1 MRLCRLQI
9 SYAEACLGLCIFA
22 KQNATLGEAT
32 FLMLGC
38 DFLKLSKET
47 MKLLLEINN
56 AIYDDIKIEFLY
68 HSNKLEG
75 STFNLEQLN
84 VLLDEDKIVGEHS
97 VDDVQETINS
107 LKLFDFVIKTID
119 EQLTPRLLKEYH
131 SLLKTSTIDSERRF
145 AGIYKKIP
153 NKLRGID
160 IETAQ
165 PYEVEEK
172 IDKLLEMEINTIE
185 DIANFH
191 QEFEHIHPFQDG
203 NGRIGRYLILR
214 QCIEKNID
222 LIAID
227 DEYNKEYKQALYIAQ
242 KDNNISLLV
251 EILKKSQMRLDKKL
265 SKYQKG
271 IEELNES
278 YKI

>member
-1 MRLCRLQI
+1 MRI
-9 SYAEACLGLCIFA
+9 SKDTI
-22 KQNATLGEAT
+22 
-32 FLMLGC
+32 
-38 DFLKLSKET
+38 
-47 MKLLLEINN
+47 KLLLEINN

-84 VLLDEDKIVGEHS
+84 VLLDEDKIIGEHS

-131 SLLKTSTIDSERRF
+131 SLLKTNTIDSERGF
-145 AGIYKKIP
+145 AGVYKKIP

-172 IDKLLEMEINTIE
+172 IDRLLEMKINTIE

-214 QCIEKNID
+214 QCIENNVD

-251 EILKKSQMRLDKKL
+251 EILKKCQTRLDKKL

-271 IEELNES
+271 IEELN
-278 YKI
+278 KR

>member
-1 MRLCRLQI
+1 MKI
-9 SYAEACLGLCIFA
+9 SKDA
-22 KQNATLGEAT
+22 
-32 FLMLGC
+32 
-38 DFLKLSKET
+38 

-56 AIYDDIKIEFLY
+56 VIYDDIKLEFLY

-84 VLLDEDKIVGEHS
+84 VLLDEDKIIGEHS

-119 EQLTPRLLKEYH
+119 EELTPRLLKEYH
-131 SLLKTSTIDSERRF
+131 SLLKSNTIDSERGF
-145 AGIYKKIP
+145 AGVYKKIP
-153 NKLRGID
+153 NKLRGVD

-172 IDKLLEMEINTIE
+172 VDKLLEMEIDAIE

-191 QEFEHIHPFQDG
+191 QRFEHIHPFQDG
-203 NGRIGRYLILR
+203 NGRIGRYLMLR
-214 QCIEKNID
+214 QCIENNID

-227 DEYNKEYKQALYIAQ
+227 DEYNKEYKQALYTAQ
-242 KDNNISLLV
+242 KDNNIIPLLK
-251 EILKKSQMRLDKKL
+251 ILKKCQTRLDEKL
-265 SKYQKG
+265 SKYKTQ
-271 IEELNES
+271 IEELNN
-278 YKI
+278 K

>member
-1 MRLCRLQI
+1 MKI
-9 SYAEACLGLCIFA
+9 S
-22 KQNATLGEAT
+22 K
-32 FLMLGC
+32 
-38 DFLKLSKET
+38 DP

-56 AIYDDIKIEFLY
+56 VIYDDIKLEFLY

-84 VLLDEDKIVGEHS
+84 VLLDEDKIIGEHS

-119 EQLTPRLLKEYH
+119 EELTPRLLKEYH
-131 SLLKTSTIDSERRF
+131 SLLKSNTIDSERGF
-145 AGIYKKIP
+145 AGVYKKIP
-153 NKLRGID
+153 NKLRGVD

-165 PYEVEEK
+165 PYEVDEK
-172 IDKLLEMEINTIE
+172 IDKLLEMEIDTIE

-191 QEFEHIHPFQDG
+191 QRFEHIHPFQDG

-214 QCIEKNID
+214 QCIENNID

-227 DEYNKEYKQALYIAQ
+227 DEYNKEYKQALYTAQ
-242 KDNNISLLV
+242 KDNNIIPLV
-251 EILKKSQMRLDKKL
+251 KILKQCQTRLDEKL
-265 SKYQKG
+265 SKFG
-271 IEELNES
+271 NAVEELKN
-278 YKI
+278 K